1 MKRVF
6 AIAVAAVFVLLSQAA
21 LSGNAPQKASG
32 PAETGEGS
40 AVSAPRVP
48 DARAQAED
56 TCRQKNL
63 AGPAYEECVKLELA
77 KRSEKE
83 PAAEA
88 PKAK

>member
-6 AIAVAAVFVLLSQAA
+6 AIAVAAVFTLLSQAA
-21 LSGNAPQKASG
+21 LSGEAPQKASG
-32 PAETGEGS
+32 PAEPVEKS
-40 AVSAPRVP
+40 AVASPKAP

-63 AGPAYEECVKLELA
+63 AGSAYEECVKLELA